1 MENKAHILNM
11 YFAEHKK
18 QQEIAESLGVS
29 QQYVSKIIKADDRY
43 AVEKESRKIQHQQKR
58 KETKAQYQKQH
69 RQNKYDDI
77 EYQVMLLK
85 QRQNA
90 IDMSG
95 KTRFFNDTDYQTL
108 GARPVRLKECQSLQ
122 EINNLEQVLE
132 VVKENKIDNIL
143 VIPPTIDKGVVV
155 NE

>member
-1 MENKAHILNM
+1 MENKSHILNM

-29 QQYVSKIIKADDRY
+29 QQYVSKIIKADNRY

-58 KETKAQYQKQH
+58 KEKKAQYQKQH
-69 RQNKYDDI
+69 SKTKYDDI

-95 KTRFFNDTDYQTL
+95 KTKFFN
-108 GARPVRLKECQSLQ
+108 S
-122 EINNLEQVLE
+122 N
-132 VVKENKIDNIL
+132 VVKTETTIWK
-143 VIPPTIDKGVVV
+143 VPTIAQEVVV

>member
-1 MENKAHILNM
+1 MSNKDRICNLFYNK
-11 YFAEHKK
+11 HKK
-18 QQEIAESLGVS
+18 QQEIAESIGVS
-29 QQYVSKIIKADDRY
+29 QQYVSKIIKADNRY

-58 KETKAQYQKQH
+58 KEKKAQYQKQH
-69 RQNKYDDI
+69 SNTKYDDI

-95 KTRFFNDTDYQTL
+95 KTRFFN
-108 GARPVRLKECQSLQ
+108 S
-122 EINNLEQVLE
+122 N
-132 VVKENKIDNIL
+132 VVKTETTIWK
-143 VIPPTIDKGVVV
+143 PTIAQEVVV